1 MKNFQKFDT
10 IQDELNYLK
19 DSGEEVS
26 CEKVLKAHAV
36 TADEVIEIE
45 GRALSKS
52 VADVEKLIGKYGYEF
67 YTTFDID
74 RQTNDILDLVL
85 ISKFVLDPPCYST
98 KLLRCVI
105 KANHLNS
112 DDNFVFFNAAIGGEK
127 KIVIKVED
135 ASGAS
140 LYDISQSPY

>member
-45 GRALSKS
+45 GQALSKS

-98 KLLRCVI
+98 KLLRCII
-105 KANHLNS
+105 KANHLNN
-112 DDNFVFFNAAIGGEK
+112 DDNFVFFNAAIAGEK

>member
-98 KLLRCVI
+98 KLLRCII
-105 KANHLNS
+105 KANHLNN

>member
-45 GRALSKS
+45 GQALSKS

-74 RQTNDILDLVL
+74 RQTNDILDLML

-98 KLLRCVI
+98 KLLRCII
-105 KANHLNS
+105 KANHLNN
-112 DDNFVFFNAAIGGEK
+112 DDNFVFFNAAIAGEK

>member
-45 GRALSKS
+45 GRPLSKS

-98 KLLRCVI
+98 KLLRCII
-105 KANHLNS
+105 KANHLNN

>member
-74 RQTNDILDLVL
+74 RQTNDILALVL

-98 KLLRCVI
+98 KLLRCII
-105 KANHLNS
+105 KANHLNN
-112 DDNFVFFNAAIGGEK
+112 DDNFVFFNAAIAGEK